1 MAIMRHRHLRGICLA
16 LPVLLVFS
24 LCPAQSN
31 AEVDFMAKLV
41 ARSFFQTL
49 LSGEITSL
57 LPLCAKEVNFDGR
70 RVKGVAPISVRLR
83 AMNKRARQHGLRLT
97 RLTLLT
103 WTEAVKRY
111 GPPPARLGLRGRGRR
126 VVALARFNTLGAAAI
141 LERVGPLWKVTA
153 ITD

>member
-1 MAIMRHRHLRGICLA
+1 MVSMRRHLRGTCLA
-16 LPVLLVFS
+16 LTVILFS
-24 LCPAQSN
+24 LSAARAD

-49 LSGEITSL
+49 LSGEITAL

-70 RVKGVAPISVRLR
+70 RVRGVEISGRLR
-83 AMNKRARQHGLRLT
+83 SMNKRARQHGLRLT
-97 RLTLLT
+97 RLTLLP

-111 GPPPARLGLRGRGRR
+111 GPPPARLGLKGRGRR

>member
-1 MAIMRHRHLRGICLA
+1 MFCLT
-16 LPVLLVFS
+16 LMIG
-24 LCPAQSN
+24 LCPARAG

-49 LSGEITSL
+49 LSGEITAL

-70 RVKGVAPISVRLR
+70 RVKGVTPISVRLR
-83 AMNKRARQHGLRLT
+83 SMNKRARQHGLRLT

-103 WTEAVKRY
+103 WAEAVKRY

-141 LERVGPLWKVTA
+141 LERVGPLWKVSA
-153 ITD
+153 VTD

>member
-1 MAIMRHRHLRGICLA
+1 MTDMRPRLVTGTCSSLVLCL
-16 LPVLLVFS
+16 S
-24 LCPAQSN
+24 LCLFPTRAG

-49 LSGEITSL
+49 LSGEITAV
-57 LPLCAKEVNFDGR
+57 LPLCAKEVSFDGQ
-70 RVKGVAPISVRLR
+70 RVSGVDAISARLR
-83 AMNKRARQHGLRLT
+83 SINKRARQHGLRLV
-97 RLTLLT
+97 RLKLLS

-141 LERVGPLWKVTA
+141 LERAGPLWKVTA

>member
-1 MAIMRHRHLRGICLA
+1 MASMHRHLRGTCLA
-16 LPVLLVFS
+16 LTVILFVS
-24 LCPAQSN
+24 LSAARAD

-49 LSGEITSL
+49 LSGEITAL

-70 RVKGVAPISVRLR
+70 RVKGVEIGGRLR
-83 AMNKRARQHGLRLT
+83 SMNKRARQHGLRLT
-97 RLTLLT
+97 RLTLLP

-111 GPPPARLGLRGRGRR
+111 GPPPARLGLKRRGRR

>member
-1 MAIMRHRHLRGICLA
+1 MRRLVMGTCLSLMLCLTPTRGG
-16 LPVLLVFS
+16 
-24 LCPAQSN
+24 

-49 LSGEITSL
+49 LSGEISAV
-57 LPLCAKEVNFDGR
+57 LPLCAKEVSFDGQ
-70 RVKGVAPISVRLR
+70 RVRGADLISDRLR
-83 AMNKRARQHGLRLT
+83 SMNKRARQHGLRLV
-97 RLTLLT
+97 RLQLLT

-111 GPPPARLGLRGRGRR
+111 GPPPARLGLRNRGRR

-141 LERVGPLWKVTA
+141 LERVGPLWKITA